1 MYKYFKE
8 LDRLKEFDVYLSDT
22 RRVKLQSRK
31 VKNAKIPDS
40 IIIKYKELFER
51 IEVLNMLIECA
62 DVDTLFKDPFLT
74 YEEYHCLCGFSHE
87 LEDEYY
93 LFVKKLRNKI
103 SINSHELERICYH
116 YSIFCNML
124 PTIYPNYKDFIL
136 TTQKILDDSRAELK
150 GINIIEIPEQKE
162 GIKYRFPDVWYIT
175 PNGYL
180 YNTGTG
186 HKEGNLIYSF
196 SEIQD
201 LLRNGN
207 EVPNIKL
214 YDRIVEILK
223 RGYVTQTE
231 FNIYG
236 NLKYNVPTIR
246 TPQVEHAIEQMK
258 NICKMSYEERLK
270 MGIPHYARTYQ
281 RNIITLQIGYYA
293 AKTAL
298 FNSFVKLNDSKYK
311 REIIN
316 TLSDLRFDDMLIQYC
331 NFHKISSVEDKT
343 ITTTSIN
350 AIESFKEYLDNGWN
364 LDIVPGI
371 VYDEQ
376 KDELV
381 EVDFDGYYI
390 NKYFEEQLEEY
401 NGNGKIRIKQKY
413 KLLRK

>member
-22 RRVKLQSRK
+22 RRVKLQSKK
-31 VKNAKIPDS
+31 VENAKIPDS
-40 IIIKYKELFER
+40 MIIKYKELFER
-51 IEVLNMLIECA
+51 IEVLNMLIECT
-62 DVDTLFKDPFLT
+62 DVDTLFNNPFLS
-74 YEEYHCLCGFSHE
+74 YEEYMDLCDLSSKMEEYQSTKSLKNQINIDSHDLEE
-87 LEDEYY
+87 LFYE
-93 LFVKKLRNKI
+93 
-103 SINSHELERICYH
+103 

-136 TTQKILDDSRAELK
+136 TTQKKLDESRKELRK
-150 GINIIEIPEQKE
+150 INIIEIPEQTN
-162 GIKYRFPDVWYIT
+162 GIKYRFPNSWYIT

-180 YNTGTG
+180 YNTGSG
-186 HKEGNLIYSF
+186 HQEGELTYPFYNIIR
-196 SEIQD
+196 E
-201 LLRNGN
+201 LLRIGD

-214 YDRIVEILK
+214 YDRIVETLK
-223 RGYVTQTE
+223 RGYVTQDE
-231 FNIYG
+231 FDMYANLIY
-236 NLKYNVPTIR
+236 KVPTIL
-246 TPQVEHAIEQMK
+246 TPEVEHAMEQMK
-258 NICKMSYEERLK
+258 NILKMSYGERLK
-270 MGIPHYARTYQ
+270 MEIPHYARTYQ

-298 FNSFVKLNDSKYK
+298 FNSFVKLNDSKHK
-311 REIIN
+311 RDIIN
-316 TLSDLRFDDMLIQYC
+316 TLSTLRFDDMLIRYC

-350 AIESFKEYLDNGWN
+350 AMESFKTYLDNGWN

>member
-22 RRVKLQSRK
+22 RRVKLQSKK
-31 VKNAKIPDS
+31 VENAKIPDS
-40 IIIKYKELFER
+40 MIIKYKELFER
-51 IEVLNMLIECA
+51 IEVLNMLIECT
-62 DVDTLFKDPFLT
+62 DVDTLFNNPFLS
-74 YEEYHCLCGFSHE
+74 YEEYMDLCDLSSKMEEYQSTKSLKNQINIDSHDLEE
-87 LEDEYY
+87 LFYE
-93 LFVKKLRNKI
+93 
-103 SINSHELERICYH
+103 

-136 TTQKILDDSRAELK
+136 TTQKKLDESRKELRE
-150 GINIIEIPEQKE
+150 INVIEIPEQTN
-162 GIKYRFPDVWYIT
+162 GIKYRFPNSWYIT

-180 YNTGTG
+180 YNTGSG
-186 HKEGNLIYSF
+186 HQEGELTYPFYNIIR
-196 SEIQD
+196 E
-201 LLRNGN
+201 LLRIGD

-214 YDRIVEILK
+214 YDRIVETLK
-223 RGYVTQTE
+223 RGYVTQDE
-231 FNIYG
+231 FDMYANLIY
-236 NLKYNVPTIR
+236 KVPTIL
-246 TPQVEHAIEQMK
+246 TPEVEHAMEQMK
-258 NICKMSYEERLK
+258 NILKMSYGERLK
-270 MGIPHYARTYQ
+270 MEIPHYARTYQ

-298 FNSFVKLNDSKYK
+298 FNSFVKLNDSKHK
-311 REIIN
+311 RDIIN
-316 TLSDLRFDDMLIQYC
+316 TLSTLRFDDMLIRYC

-371 VYDEQ
+371 VYDKQ

-390 NKYFEEQLEEY
+390 SKYFDKQLEEY

>member
-22 RRVKLQSRK
+22 RRVKLQSKK
-31 VKNAKIPDS
+31 VENAKIPDS
-40 IIIKYKELFER
+40 MIIKYKELFER
-51 IEVLNMLIECA
+51 IEVLNMLIECT
-62 DVDTLFKDPFLT
+62 DVDTLFNNPFLS
-74 YEEYHCLCGFSHE
+74 YEEYMDLCDLSSKMEEYQSTKSLKNQINIDSHDLEE
-87 LEDEYY
+87 LFYE
-93 LFVKKLRNKI
+93 
-103 SINSHELERICYH
+103 

-136 TTQKILDDSRAELK
+136 TTQKKLDESRKELRE
-150 GINIIEIPEQKE
+150 INVIEIPEQTN
-162 GIKYRFPDVWYIT
+162 GIKYRFPNSWYIT

-180 YNTGTG
+180 YNTGSG
-186 HKEGNLIYSF
+186 HQEGELTYPFYNIIR
-196 SEIQD
+196 E
-201 LLRNGN
+201 LLRIGD

-214 YDRIVEILK
+214 YDRIVETLK
-223 RGYVTQTE
+223 RGYVTQDE
-231 FNIYG
+231 FDMYANLIY
-236 NLKYNVPTIR
+236 KVPTIL
-246 TPQVEHAIEQMK
+246 TPEVEHAMEQMK
-258 NICKMSYEERLK
+258 NILKMSYGERLK
-270 MGIPHYARTYQ
+270 MEIPHYARTYQ

-298 FNSFVKLNDSKYK
+298 FNSFVKLNDSKHK
-311 REIIN
+311 RDIIN
-316 TLSDLRFDDMLIQYC
+316 TLSTLRFDDMLIRYC

-390 NKYFEEQLEEY
+390 SKYFDKQLEEY